1 MFTCEVETVNSSDS
15 SSGGSAAPLQCR
27 EMDRHTPVLHTAAQG
42 CTQLHTAAPGSIG
55 KHSRSSSIK
64 ELPLSLL
71 CPHQSFVGDQ
81 ECGSDLCFC
90 SRGGGG
96 LFSWS

>member
-1 MFTCEVETVNSSDS
+1 MFTCEVETVDSSDS
-15 SSGGSAAPLQCR
+15 SSGGSAVPLQCH
-27 EMDRHTPVLHTAAQG
+27 EMDRHTPAQ
-42 CTQLHTAAPGSIG
+42 HTAAPGSIG

-81 ECGSDLCFC
+81 ECGSDC
-90 SRGGGG
+90 SRGAIQ
-96 LFSWS
+96 LELSVDVVNHCTN